1 MSNKTPFDDE
11 ESVVSDGRAEL
22 GNKIVSVPDADY
34 LKEEMNK
41 AEAVDT
47 MPTDNFE
54 IEGSS
59 LTATWPGNNSKVQ
72 SIVHK
77 EEVPCEAQVKKEELT
92 QDIEDNTKRDV
103 YQDNE
108 TNPSPF
114 NRTSLDSEQMDE
126 PNNVQFVSPGESF
139 NDPENSNIT
148 LRNQFDDETVQNT
161 HQESNSQGDE
171 IIQEYIKSDTQ
182 VIDQPTET
190 QGDRKISKIVQDKDH
205 SQHIET
211 DFEVPKTETYNE
223 LANEENLL
231 EPEYKQNIDKT
242 DADEDVQQ
250 DNLHR
255 TDQTNPIVQDDT
267 VEDID
272 KLIMSIEK
280 APQTNASQASDGEGK
295 RYNED
300 DRMDNVPVAGDQLID
315 DMSCIHPSSYK
326 PSGRN
331 DESKQIKYE
340 KNTDIVNYAM
350 KECYFLDS
358 KYQMNKA
365 EDKPEFEVLQP
376 KTSKTDIEQN
386 QTTSSGRKLNTVSSN
401 RDLNDILDL
410 SINDHISDADHDFV
424 SLNLT

>member
-1 MSNKTPFDDE
+1 MSNRTPFDDE
-11 ESVVSDGRAEL
+11 ESIVMDGRAEL
-22 GNKIVSVPDADY
+22 GNKIESVPEADD
-34 LKEEMNK
+34 LKEEMNE
-41 AEAVDT
+41 AEAVDK
-47 MPTDNFE
+47 MLTDNFE
-54 IEGSS
+54 IDGSS
-59 LTATWPGNNSKVQ
+59 LTATWSGNNSKVQ
-72 SIVHK
+72 DMVHK

-108 TNPSPF
+108 TNLAPF

-126 PNNVQFVSPGESF
+126 PNNVQFVSPEESF

-148 LRNQFDDETVQNT
+148 MRNQFDDETVQNT

-171 IIQEYIKSDTQ
+171 TFQENIKSDIQ
-182 VIDQPTET
+182 AVDQPTET
-190 QGDRKISKIVQDKDH
+190 QEDSKISEILQDKEH
-205 SQHIET
+205 FQPIET

-231 EPEYKQNIDKT
+231 EPEYEQNVDKT
-242 DADEDVQQ
+242 EADDDVQH

-272 KLIMSIEK
+272 RLEMSIEK
-280 APQTNASQASDGEGK
+280 ATHANASQKSDGEGK
-295 RYNED
+295 RDNED

-315 DMSCIHPSSYK
+315 DMSCIYPSSYK
-326 PSGRN
+326 PSERN

-340 KNTDIVNYAM
+340 KNTDIVNYTM
-350 KECYFLDS
+350 KECSFLDS
-358 KYQMNKA
+358 KYEMNKA
-365 EDKPEFEVLQP
+365 EDEPEFEVLQP
-376 KTSKTDIEQN
+376 KTSKTNIEQN
-386 QTTSSGRKLNTVSSN
+386 QTTSSGRKPNIVSSN

-410 SINDHISDADHDFV
+410 SINDHMSDTDHDFV